1 MKIVLVGAGKV
12 GTTIIRFLVEEGHD
26 ITIIDNN
33 LKVVNE
39 TINNYDVNGVVG
51 NGASRAI
58 QIEAQVDK
66 ADVLIATTANDEQ
79 NILCCLVGKKLGV
92 SSAIARVRTPDYSEQ
107 INFMSKEFGIDLI
120 VNPELEAAYEISKIL
135 RFPSA
140 TTIETFSKDRIEIV
154 EMKVSSDSVLVD
166 KDLAT
171 LRQELK
177 TKFLI
182 CAVERNQDVI
192 IPTGNFVVK
201 AEDKLYVIAGK
212 AEIVQFFKKIGLYK
226 ARSKNIM
233 VIGGS
238 KISYY
243 LTKQLLE
250 AKAEVKII
258 EVDEMRAHDL
268 SAAFPDATIIVG
280 NGSNQTLLFEEGIQK
295 MDAVV
300 TLTGLDE
307 ENIVISLL
315 SKKLNVP
322 KVITKI
328 NHFAYPEI
336 LESIGLETIISP
348 KSFTAYNILRY
359 VRSLANTNN
368 KVENLYKFVNDKVEA
383 VEFHIE
389 KESKYTNV
397 KLKNLKL
404 KENTIIACIKRNE
417 QIIIPTGEDYIQAGD
432 NVIVICAGRIIK
444 HFEEIFG

>member
-1 MKIVLVGAGKV
+1 
-12 GTTIIRFLVEEGHD
+12 
-26 ITIIDNN
+26 
-33 LKVVNE
+33 
-39 TINNYDVNGVVG
+39 
-51 NGASRAI
+51 
-58 QIEAQVDK
+58 
-66 ADVLIATTANDEQ
+66 
-79 NILCCLVGKKLGV
+79 
-92 SSAIARVRTPDYSEQ
+92 
-107 INFMSKEFGIDLI
+107 
-120 VNPELEAAYEISKIL
+120 
-135 RFPSA
+135 
-140 TTIETFSKDRIEIV
+140 
-154 EMKVSSDSVLVD
+154 
-166 KDLAT
+166 
-171 LRQELK
+171 
-177 TKFLI
+177 
-182 CAVERNQDVI
+182 
-192 IPTGNFVVK
+192 
-201 AEDKLYVIAGK
+201 
-212 AEIVQFFKKIGLYK
+212 
-226 ARSKNIM
+226 M